1 MDIFAVVIKIAKQRN
16 GSNLCNNFVTLIGV
30 LDSGNVFVCLCD
42 CGFVCGCICLYMCVY
57 FMCSSGGCH
66 YKYNSNITERN
77 QSKSL

>member
-42 CGFVCGCICLYMCVY
+42 CGFVCMWVYVCICVCTSCV
-57 FMCSSGGCH
+57 H
-66 YKYNSNITERN
+66 LAVAIINIT
-77 QSKSL
+77 LT